1 MSSTIQHVLLILTTI
16 ITLVDMKHTTT
27 RPNTTRTG
35 SYSTPSNFYIISAVL
50 IGIIVLIL
58 IYLCINDD
66 SRHIMSAILYWLLF
80 LLVKIIMFIPAIVV
94 LLYCYIYKGFVFIGK
109 KIQKQPKIDI
119 ELQTSVVIDTTAAA
133 TTNTTSAATTSAATT
148 NDTITDTIG
157 FILYCY
163 SWTVPGSGTID
174 PFSRNTHF

>member
-16 ITLVDMKHTTT
+16 ITLVDMKHTTTT

-133 TTNTTSAATTSAATT
+133 TTNTTSAATTS
-148 NDTITDTIG
+148 DTITDTIG